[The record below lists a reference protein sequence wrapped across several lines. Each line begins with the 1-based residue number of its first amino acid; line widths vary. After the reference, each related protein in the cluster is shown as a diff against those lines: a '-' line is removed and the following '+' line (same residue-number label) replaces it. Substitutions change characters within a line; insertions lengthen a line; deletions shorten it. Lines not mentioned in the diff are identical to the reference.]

1 MPTLNCVPS
10 SIRRMHMHVYPTN
23 HFMQPRHLKIK
34 RESMLT
40 FLYHAYAADEYVKK
54 KKRKKEEEE
63 EK

>member
-1 MPTLNCVPS
+1 
-10 SIRRMHMHVYPTN
+10 MHMHVYPTN